1 VGNSWKKE
9 IFLRKGKEGFT
20 DAISGDGKVIMR
32 FDQRE
37 NLLELD
43 SETGGIKLNGYELP
57 RVNKMDIQMSG
68 YNDAKVTLDLDITPG
83 KILLLI
89 EGSVKWFEGADREKY
104 FHGQDN

>member
-1 VGNSWKKE
+1 MGNSWKKE

-89 EGSVKWFEGADREKY
+89 EGSVKWFLIWRRRESAA
-104 FHGQDN
+104 